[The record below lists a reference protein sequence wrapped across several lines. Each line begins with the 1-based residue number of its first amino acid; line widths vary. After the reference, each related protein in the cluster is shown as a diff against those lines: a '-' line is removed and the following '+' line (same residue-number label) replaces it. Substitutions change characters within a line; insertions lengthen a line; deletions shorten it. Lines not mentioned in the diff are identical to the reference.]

1 MQNGFKR
8 VDSSLTEPPG
18 PIDNSK
24 IALTKAGGH
33 VQVKQGKACPSHL
46 IVRVELEVEYSPGSV
61 CNEAGTEQDGVAEKH
76 SSLHIPVLTALS
88 EPSRFSIDS
97 SCMTSSL
104 I

>member
-33 VQVKQGKACPSHL
+33 VQVKQGKACPCHL
-46 IVRVELEVEYSPGSV
+46 VVLEGEYSPGSV
-61 CNEAGTEQDGVAEKH
+61 CNEAGTEHNGVAEEH

-88 EPSRFSIDS
+88 EPSRFSVGS